1 MRSRSHNQL
10 LSVRTIVVTGVL
22 GGIIILQ
29 SLVQVLGYPPIPIPP
44 GNATTI
50 QITVIIGAVL
60 EGPIVGLIL
69 GFIFGLSSFL
79 LDASGLFKNPFI
91 AILPRLFIGPIAYFA
106 YILLRGWSEYLG
118 LAGAGVIGALTNTIL
133 VIGALMLF
141 GLLTAAVIPIL
152 APVIVIEAILAA
164 VLTVAVVSAVRRVET
179 GSGGSSV

>member
-1 MRSRSHNQL
+1 M
-10 LSVRTIVVTGVL
+10 
-22 GGIIILQ
+22 
-29 SLVQVLGYPPIPIPP
+29 
-44 GNATTI
+44 
-50 QITVIIGAVL
+50 
-60 EGPIVGLIL
+60 GLIL

-91 AILPRLFIGPIAYFA
+91 AILPWLFIGPIAYFA

-133 VIGALMLF
+133 VVGALMLF

-152 APVIVIEAILAA
+152 APVIVIEAILSA

>member
-1 MRSRSHNQL
+1 MRSQSHNQL

-29 SLVQVLGYPPIPIPP
+29 SIVSILGYPPIPIPP

-91 AILPRLFIGPIAYFA
+91 AILPRMFIGPVAYFG
-106 YILLRGWSEYLG
+106 YILLRRWSEYLG
-118 LAGAGVIGALTNTIL
+118 LAGAGVIGALTNTVL
-133 VIGALMLF
+133 VISTLIAF
-141 GLLTAAVIPIL
+141 GLLTAAVIPVL
-152 APVIVIEAILAA
+152 TPVIIIESVLSA
-164 VLTVAVVSAVRRVET
+164 VLTVAVVSAVRRVES
-179 GSGGSSV
+179 GGGGSSV

>member
-1 MRSRSHNQL
+1 M
-10 LSVRTIVVTGVL
+10 
-22 GGIIILQ
+22 
-29 SLVQVLGYPPIPIPP
+29 
-44 GNATTI
+44 
-50 QITVIIGAVL
+50 
-60 EGPIVGLIL
+60 
-69 GFIFGLSSFL
+69 
-79 LDASGLFKNPFI
+79 
-91 AILPRLFIGPIAYFA
+91 
-106 YILLRGWSEYLG
+106 G